1 MKKLQIFV
9 LMLLALA
16 CLSSCTRTKKE
27 YFEDGSLK
35 SAIKYRFGKES
46 GTSQY
51 YFINAPHPLKIS
63 VEMKRGKKDGAFVK
77 YFITGRVEIRCTYKD
92 DLLEGL
98 EEVYDIYEHK
108 ISETNYLHGKK
119 HGLYTLYHENGEIME
134 QGEFFEDLF
143 DGKWSYF
150 DERGVLV
157 GEGKYDKGNGVQK
170 GYNKNGNLVRLIHY
184 QNNKKNG
191 QDIEFNDAGDTLKVT
206 LFKDDRIVSVDG
218 EPVENE

>member
-1 MKKLQIFV
+1 MKKLKIFV
-9 LMLLALA
+9 LMLLAVA

-35 SAIKYRFGKES
+35 SAIQYRFGKEN

-63 VEMKRGKKDGAFVK
+63 MEMKRGKKDGAFVK
-77 YFITGRVEIRCTYKD
+77 YFITGRVEIRCTYKND
-92 DLLEGL
+92 QLEGL

-108 ISETNYLHGKK
+108 ISETNYQHGKK

-150 DERGVLV
+150 DERGVMV
-157 GEGKYDKGNGVQK
+157 GEGEYDKGNGVQK

-191 QDIEFNDAGDTLKVT
+191 QDIEYNDAGDTLKVT

-218 EPVENE
+218 EAVENE